1 MNRRVDRAW
10 AGIVMILMIMTLLSS
25 SCSSTKHVPQGKML
39 LDNVKINIADPH
51 PEVKSS
57 QLSNYLR
64 QNANHRVLGGLKLQL
79 AFYNLSG
86 RDSTK
91 WINRWLQRV
100 GTPPV
105 IYDSTLTMASAEQL
119 HTALSN
125 KGFINNAVTYRV
137 DADTVKRKVRVN
149 YDVTLGEPY
158 YIRSIT
164 YDIPDAEL
172 NRIIMADSSHF
183 SVRAGNLLD
192 YTRLD
197 EWRQDITEHLRN
209 EGYYAFNKEYITFM
223 ADTAAGSKA
232 VDLTLNTRNPYH
244 NDRLPFYTEHEPF
257 YIRDV
262 VYVTNYDPMT
272 MRDNLWGIDTVVING
287 GVKVIEDEERYLRP
301 SVIDEC
307 NYIEPGSRYNAEA
320 ITRTYRALGRLNI
333 IKQINIDVRPVGEV
347 DGLLMVDA
355 YVFLQPDKS
364 QTVSAS
370 LEGTNSEGDLGFG
383 VGLDYR
389 HRNLFKGSEVFSAKG
404 KVSYESLSGN
414 LSGLINNNYSEY
426 STELDLTF
434 PKFMAPFLSR
444 SFKRKIQA
452 STIFTLNFDYQAR
465 PEYNRVIA
473 GGGWRYQ
480 WTERSRRLAHTL
492 TLVDLSVISV
502 PKMSQQFLD
511 RITNPLLLESYRDHL
526 IMRMGYN
533 FYRTNKAEMSVRQM
547 GMFQRNVFTIRANAE
562 TAGNLLYG
570 LSHLTKQKTDDDGT
584 YRALGIRYSQYVKA
598 DADFALTHYFD
609 RRQSIAFHVGAGIAL
624 PYGNSDVLPFEKR
637 FYSGGAN
644 SVRGWG
650 VRTLGPGSYNSID
663 SVSNFFSQCGDI
675 RFDLNLEY
683 RAKLFWVVE
692 LGLFIDAGNIWTIKE
707 YDDQQGGVFKFNK
720 FYEQIA
726 ASYGAGIRLDFKY
739 FLVRVDMGMKAHNP
753 ASGQE
758 HWPLF
763 HPRFKRDSEFHFS
776 VGYPSSFFIIRP
788 DVAMWGAGHVCLG
801 KTE

>member
-10 AGIVMILMIMTLLSS
+10 AGIVMILMIMTLLTS

-164 YDIPDAEL
+164 YDIPDEEL

-192 YTRLD
+192 YTHLD
-197 EWRQDITEHLRN
+197 EWRQEITEHLRN

-570 LSHLTKQKTDDDGT
+570 LSHLTRQKTDDDGT

-776 VGYPSSFFIIRP
+776 VGYPF
-788 DVAMWGAGHVCLG
+788 
-801 KTE
+801 